1 MTKATEP
8 LAFTF
13 CKSFAHAETKK
24 AAWPVFAA
32 SVTRSVEYPNKQASI
47 ARESIVGGVREDE
60 QRGRASNVKTRTILT
75 LDYDDLPGIT
85 LADIDLQ
92 LEVMLAG
99 CAWVAYSTYRHTPEA
114 PRIRV
119 FVPLSRAVGKAEY
132 AALVDRIADDLGLGA
147 PDPCSKVMAQ
157 IFFLASH
164 SLGVTPWSASGD
176 GAFMDVGPIGICAR
190 EDDDNSGEGMDL
202 AAIVAAQP
210 LELSDD
216 NVDAL
221 LDANPA
227 EGLEYADW
235 LKIGMALAHQ
245 YSGSEAGY
253 GRWLAWS
260 AKSVKHDVSQM
271 KTKWRSFKGTA
282 SPVTLRSLIKASP
295 GVVTAP
301 RAEIAVDSVV
311 AGALDDEADRVCDA
325 ESWALFKTRTHGLTD
340 AALPPD
346 RRGMLASVVHARWGK
361 GAGLTLTE
369 VKKALKRPKAER
381 MGETLPC
388 PAWLDGWVFAEADLE
403 FVNVGVDDYAI
414 KDRGFRAKY
423 DRMPEVVAQET
434 DAATFALNLVQIP
447 TVVRG
452 MYWPGMSALFDY
464 AGKPCYN
471 VYSKDGQAAA
481 DTLEGDAD
489 GQGVVDLFL
498 AHVEHLIES
507 ERERDLLLDWMAYV
521 YRNPGL
527 RVRWGMLLWGVEG
540 NGKTF
545 FFHVLQRLM
554 GRNAKVAS
562 TDLIDSQFT
571 NWAVGSCVT
580 AIEEIRINGSN
591 KYRILDKLKPMISND
606 TISHEPKGASSHT
619 VPNFASYMMMTNHM
633 DAVPMS
639 DNDRRY
645 CVIFTKQRTKEDL
658 FALHGGVAAVG
669 PYFARLYGETER
681 RVDAVGRFLLDRVLG
696 AEFDPNGRAPVTEGI
711 AEMRAAN
718 VGDDE
723 QALMDALEDHACD
736 VISDEIVDTTW
747 LNITTLADG
756 VQLPQGRALGR
767 LLMGRGMA
775 KAGRIKVGKTHHM
788 VWHKP
793 GHDKS
798 VSDPLDRVRAW
809 HMTRKVSK

>member
-1 MTKATEP
+1 MTQPTQSV
-8 LAFTF
+8 AFTF
-13 CKSFAHAETKK
+13 CRNFAQAETKS
-24 AAWPVFAA
+24 ATWPVFVASVARSVQYPTKAA
-32 SVTRSVEYPNKQASI
+32 SV
-47 ARESIVGGVREDE
+47 ARAAIVGGVREDE
-60 QRGRASNVKTRTILT
+60 ARGRASNVKTRTVLT
-75 LDYDDLPGIT
+75 LDFDDLLGIT
-85 LADIDLQ
+85 LSDIEFQ
-92 LEVMLAG
+92 LEFALAG
-99 CAWVAYSTYRHTPEA
+99 NAYVAYSTFRHTPEA

-119 FVPLSRAVGKAEY
+119 FVPLSRPVGPVEY
-132 AALVDRIADDLGLGA
+132 AALVDRIADDLGLGD

-157 IFFLASH
+157 IFFMASH
-164 SLGVTPWSASGD
+164 QPGVTPWS
-176 GAFMDVGPIGICAR
+176 V
-190 EDDDNSGEGMDL
+190 SGEGNFLDVDSLDLDVEEVEVRGETMDL
-202 AAIVAAQP
+202 ASIVAAQP
-210 LELSDD
+210 LDLTEDD
-216 NVDAL
+216 IDAL
-221 LDANPA
+221 LEANPA
-227 EGLEYADW
+227 EGLQYEDW
-235 LKIGMALAHQ
+235 LKTGMALAHQ
-245 YSGSEAGY
+245 YQGSEAGY
-253 GRWLAWS
+253 GRWVVWS

-282 SPVTLRSLIKASP
+282 SPVTMRSLIKASP

-325 ESWALFKTRTHGLTD
+325 ASWSAFKTRVQGLTD
-340 AALPPD
+340 AALPVD
-346 RRGMLASVVHARWGK
+346 RRSMLAGVVHMRWGK

-369 VKKALKRPKAER
+369 VKKALGRPKAKR

-388 PAWLDGWVFAEADLE
+388 PEWLKGWVFAEADLE

-414 KDRGFRAKY
+414 KERGFRAKY

-452 MYWPGMSALFDY
+452 MYWPGMGALFDY
-464 AGKPCYN
+464 AQKPCFN
-471 VYSKDGQAAA
+471 TYSKDGQAAA
-481 DTLEGDAD
+481 DVIDAD

-507 ERERDLLLDWMAYV
+507 ERERDLLLDWMAFV

-658 FALHGGVAAVG
+658 FASHGGEAAVG
-669 PYFARLYGETER
+669 PYFARLYGEVER

-711 AEMRAAN
+711 AEMRSAN
-718 VGDDE
+718 VSDDE
-723 QALMDALEDHACD
+723 QALIDALEDHACE
-736 VISDEIVDTTW
+736 VISDEIVDVTW
-747 LNITTLADG
+747 LNTVTLMDG
-756 VQLPQGRALGR
+756 VQLPTGRALGR
-767 LLMGRGMA
+767 LLMDRGMA
-775 KAGRIKVGKTHHM
+775 KADRIKVGEKVHNI
-788 VWHKP
+788 WHKP
-793 GHDKS
+793 MRGVS
-798 VSDPLDRVRAW
+798 VSDTRDRVRAW
-809 HMTRKVSK
+809 HMARKVSK

>member
-1 MTKATEP
+1 MTQPTQSV
-8 LAFTF
+8 AFTF
-13 CKSFAHAETKK
+13 CRNFAQAETKS
-24 AAWPVFAA
+24 ATWPVFVASVARSVQYPTKAA
-32 SVTRSVEYPNKQASI
+32 SV
-47 ARESIVGGVREDE
+47 ARAAIVGGVREDE
-60 QRGRASNVKTRTILT
+60 ARGRASNVKTRTVLT
-75 LDYDDLPGIT
+75 LDFDDLLGIT
-85 LADIDLQ
+85 LSDIEFQ
-92 LEVMLAG
+92 LEFALAG
-99 CAWVAYSTYRHTPEA
+99 NAYVAYSTFRHTPEA

-119 FVPLSRAVGKAEY
+119 FVPLSRPVGPVEY
-132 AALVDRIADDLGLGA
+132 AALVDRIADDLGLGD

-157 IFFLASH
+157 IFFMASH
-164 SLGVTPWSASGD
+164 QPGVTPWS
-176 GAFMDVGPIGICAR
+176 V
-190 EDDDNSGEGMDL
+190 SGEGNFLDVDSLDLDVEEVEVRGETMDL
-202 AAIVAAQP
+202 ASIVAAQP
-210 LELSDD
+210 LDLTEDD
-216 NVDAL
+216 IDAL
-221 LDANPA
+221 LEANPA
-227 EGLEYADW
+227 EGLQYEDW
-235 LKIGMALAHQ
+235 LKTGMALAHQ
-245 YSGSEAGY
+245 YQGSEAGY
-253 GRWLAWS
+253 GRWVVWS

-282 SPVTLRSLIKASP
+282 SPVTLRGLIKATP

-311 AGALDDEADRVCDA
+311 AGALEDEADRVCDA
-325 ESWALFKTRTHGLTD
+325 ASWSALKTRVQGLTD

-346 RRGMLASVVHARWGK
+346 RRGMLASVVHMRWGK

-388 PAWLDGWVFAEADLE
+388 PAWLKGWVFAEADLE

-414 KDRGFRAKY
+414 KERGFRAKY

-471 VYSKDGQAAA
+471 TYSKDGQAPAE
-481 DTLEGDAD
+481 TLEGDAD

-507 ERERDLLLDWMAYV
+507 ERERGLLLDWMAFV

-527 RVRWGMLLWGVEG
+527 RVRWGLLLWGVEG

-619 VPNFASYMMMTNHM
+619 VPNFSSYMMMTNHM

-658 FALHGGVAAVG
+658 FASHGGEAAVG
-669 PYFARLYGETER
+669 PYFARLYGEVER

-711 AEMRAAN
+711 AEMRSAN
-718 VGDDE
+718 VSDDE
-723 QALMDALEDHACD
+723 QALIDALEDHACE
-736 VISDEIVDTTW
+736 VISDEIVDVTW
-747 LNITTLADG
+747 LNTVTLMDG
-756 VQLPQGRALGR
+756 VQLPTGRALGR
-767 LLMGRGMA
+767 LLMDRGMA
-775 KAGRIKVGKTHHM
+775 KADRIKVGEKVHNI
-788 VWHKP
+788 WHKP
-793 GHDKS
+793 MRGVS
-798 VSDPLDRVRAW
+798 VSDTRDRVRAW
-809 HMTRKVSK
+809 HMARKVSK